1 MLGEKLPAVGT
12 AVGERLDTDEVRAF
26 CRARLATRD
35 ALELVVIG
43 AAALP
48 RNAVREVQVWPLAPP
63 VRS

>member
-12 AVGERLDTDEVRAF
+12 AVGEVRAF
-26 CRARLATRD
+26 CRARLATRE
-35 ALELVVIG
+35 ALEFVVIG

-48 RNAVREVQVWPLAPP
+48 RNAVREVRAWPLAPT